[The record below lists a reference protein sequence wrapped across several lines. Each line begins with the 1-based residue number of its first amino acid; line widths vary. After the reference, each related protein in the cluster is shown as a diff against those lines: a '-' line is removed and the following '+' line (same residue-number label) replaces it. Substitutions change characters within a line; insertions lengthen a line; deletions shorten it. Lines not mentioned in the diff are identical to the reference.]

1 MRVKRLVL
9 GTSNPAKIQEWTE
22 LLKGVVPVINV
33 SELGEIP
40 EPKEDGES
48 FIEVARGKALHYAK
62 HTGEYVLSEDG
73 GFEIDALG
81 GLPGIK
87 SRRILPGDREGTDKE
102 LIDYVIEKLK
112 GVPLEKRTARLVVHV
127 VIADPEGNIIYEDKG
142 TIEGVVPQ
150 KPAASFM
157 PGYPYR
163 ATFYIKE
170 AGKTYAEFD
179 AKEHEKF
186 NHRVP
191 IARRLAKFLLE

>member
-1 MRVKRLVL
+1 MKIKRLVL
-9 GTSNPAKIQEWTE
+9 GTTNPAKLKEWSK
-22 LLKGVVPVINV
+22 LLKETIPVISV
-33 SELGEIP
+33 SELGGIP
-40 EPKEDGES
+40 EPEESGSSFAEIAKEK
-48 FIEVARGKALHYAK
+48 VLHYAK

-102 LIDYVIEKLK
+102 LIDYVIKKLK

-142 TIEGVVPQ
+142 TIKGVIPQ
-150 KPAASFM
+150 KPTASFT

-163 ATFYIKE
+163 AIFYIKE
-170 AGKTYAEFD
+170 AGKIFAEFN

-186 NHRVP
+186 SHRVP

>member
-1 MRVKRLVL
+1 MKIKRLVL
-9 GTSNPAKIQEWTE
+9 GTTNPAKLKEWTE
-22 LLKGVVPVINV
+22 FLKGVVPVINV
-33 SELGEIP
+33 SEMGEIP

-48 FIEVARGKALHYAK
+48 FIEVAREKALHYAK

-102 LIDYVIEKLK
+102 LIDYVIKKLK
-112 GVPLEKRTARLVVHV
+112 GVPLEKRAARLVVHV
-127 VIADPEGNIIYEDKG
+127 AIADPEGNIIYEDKG
-142 TIEGVVPQ
+142 TIEGVIPQ
-150 KPAASFM
+150 KPTTSFT

-163 ATFYIKE
+163 AIFYIKE
-170 AGKTYAEFD
+170 AGKIFAEFD

>member
-1 MRVKRLVL
+1 MKIKRLVL
-9 GTSNPAKIQEWTE
+9 GTTNPAKLKEWTK
-22 LLKGVVPVINV
+22 LLKETIPVISV
-33 SELGEIP
+33 SELGGIP
-40 EPKEDGES
+40 EPEEKGSSFAEIAKEK
-48 FIEVARGKALHYAK
+48 VLHYAK

-102 LIDYVIEKLK
+102 LIDYVIKKLK
-112 GVPLEKRTARLVVHV
+112 GVPSEKRTARLVVHV
-127 VIADPEGNIIYEDKG
+127 VIASPEGNIIYEDKG

-150 KPAASFM
+150 KPVASFT

-170 AGKTYAEFD
+170 AGKTFAEFD

-186 NHRVP
+186 SHRVP

>member
-1 MRVKRLVL
+1 MKIKRLVL
-9 GTSNPAKIQEWTE
+9 GTTNPAKLKEWSK
-22 LLKGVVPVINV
+22 LLKETIPVISV
-33 SELGEIP
+33 SELGGIP
-40 EPKEDGES
+40 EPEEKGSS
-48 FIEVARGKALHYAK
+48 FAEIAKKKVLHYAK

-102 LIDYVIEKLK
+102 LIDYVIKKLK

-142 TIEGVVPQ
+142 TIKGVIPQ
-150 KPAASFM
+150 KPAASFT

-170 AGKTYAEFD
+170 AGKTFAEFD
-179 AKEHEKF
+179 AKEHKKF
-186 NHRVP
+186 SHRVP

>member
-1 MRVKRLVL
+1 MKIKRLVL
-9 GTSNPAKIQEWTE
+9 GTTNPAKLKEWSK
-22 LLKGVVPVINV
+22 LLKETIPVI
-33 SELGEIP
+33 SISKLGGIP
-40 EPKEDGES
+40 EPEENGSSFAEIAKEK
-48 FIEVARGKALHYAK
+48 VLHYAK

-102 LIDYVIEKLK
+102 LIDYVIKKLK
-112 GVPLEKRTARLVVHV
+112 GVPLEKRTARLAVHV

-142 TIEGVVPQ
+142 TIEGVIPQ
-150 KPAASFM
+150 KPATSFT

-163 ATFYIKE
+163 TIFYIKE
-170 AGKTYAEFD
+170 AGKIFAEFD
-179 AKEHEKF
+179 AKEHKKF
-186 NHRVP
+186 SHRVP

>member
-1 MRVKRLVL
+1 MKIKRLVL
-9 GTSNPAKIQEWTE
+9 GTTNPAKLKEWSE
-22 LLKGVVPVINV
+22 FLKETIPVISV
-33 SELGEIP
+33 SELGGIP
-40 EPKEDGES
+40 EPEENGSSFAEIAKEK
-48 FIEVARGKALHYAK
+48 VLHYAK

-87 SRRILPGDREGTDKE
+87 SRRILPGDKEGTDKE
-102 LIDYVIEKLK
+102 LIDYVIKELK

-142 TIEGVVPQ
+142 TIEGVVLQ
-150 KPAASFM
+150 KPAASFA

-163 ATFYIKE
+163 AIFYIKE
-170 AGKTYAEFD
+170 AGKFFAEFN
-179 AKEHEKF
+179 AKEHKKF